1 MEILVYLVPVLL
13 ALGAASS
20 GWMRIAARSYLP
32 LMVSLFAVCLSAGGC
47 WLIGATKSGSYL
59 SGIVGT
65 LLAMLMGVAA
75 IGLVTGAV
83 LRVLHERLHLRI
95 NTAPAAARVAPSR
108 PWDTMALTALS
119 VIALGL
125 SAME

>member
-1 MEILVYLVPVLL
+1 MELLVYLVPLLL

-20 GWMRIAARSYLP
+20 GWMRIAARSYPP
-32 LMVSLFAVCLSAGGC
+32 LMVSLLAVCLSAGGC
-47 WLIGATKSGSYL
+47 WLIGSTKSGSYL

-75 IGLVTGAV
+75 IGLLAGAM
-83 LRVLHERLHLRI
+83 LRILHERLHLRI
-95 NTAPAAARVAPSR
+95 KNAPAAGRVAPSR

-119 VIALGL
+119 GLAMAL